1 MSGGPTDGAVD
12 TDGAGDTGG
21 ADVEALRIAR
31 EEARTTLDA
40 QLSTLDD
47 IDGKALSVFRLNVT
61 IVGVL
66 LSALSFAAATD
77 AAAVSLVLNPS
88 VGIGVSLFVLSAA
101 ASGLTY
107 ATAGQRVGADPE
119 GLEAAA
125 DLSESE
131 SLAWLVDSYA
141 DWIRHNQRTNLRKA
155 FLVTLAILG
164 TVAGTLGLGV
174 GVVAA
179 FTGLVYL
186 PAAVAVGAVILLAG
200 VADIPGQIYRI
211 AEDSDAVGGTV
222 AIETVRSAMTGQRA
236 FKGRDSEE

>member
-1 MSGGPTDGAVD
+1 M
-12 TDGAGDTGG
+12 
-21 ADVEALRIAR
+21 
-31 EEARTTLDA
+31 
-40 QLSTLDD
+40 
-47 IDGKALSVFRLNVT
+47 
-61 IVGVL
+61 
-66 LSALSFAAATD
+66 
-77 AAAVSLVLNPS
+77 LNPA
-88 VGIGVSLFVLSAA
+88 VGIGVGLFVLSAA

-119 GLEAAA
+119 GLEDAA
-125 DLSESE
+125 DLPERE
-131 SLAWLVDSYA
+131 ALAWLVDSYA

-211 AEDSDAVGGTV
+211 AEGTDAVGGTV
-222 AIETVRSAMTGQRA
+222 AIETVRAAMVGQRA